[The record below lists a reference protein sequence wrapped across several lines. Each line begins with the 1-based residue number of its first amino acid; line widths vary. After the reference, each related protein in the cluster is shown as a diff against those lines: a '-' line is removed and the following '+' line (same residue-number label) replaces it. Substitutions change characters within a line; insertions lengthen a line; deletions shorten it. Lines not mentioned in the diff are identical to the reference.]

1 MQSVGWLIF
10 VLALLVLV
18 VNGESVEKSNVLS
31 ISSGTSFGRC
41 IGYCRKSITV
51 TSTPPQV
58 SISKKANFNQ
68 ASYPPVYAKLPLT
81 SSEWISLVN
90 LVNLETFQS
99 LDDRIGC
106 PDCADGGAEWLQI
119 NWANGSKRVTFENG
133 KTVKDIE
140 KLIAKLRQM
149 RQAYLSEM

>member
-18 VNGESVEKSNVLS
+18 VNGESVKSNVLS
-31 ISSGTSFGRC
+31 ISSGTSFGEC

-51 TSTPPQV
+51 TSTPSQV

-68 ASYPPVYAKLPLT
+68 ASYPPVYATVPLT
-81 SSEWISLVN
+81 SSELVSLVN
-90 LVNLETFQS
+90 LVNIEIFQS

-106 PDCADGGAEWLQI
+106 PDCADGGAEWVQI
-119 NWANGSKRVTFENG
+119 IWANGSKRVTFENG
-133 KTVKDIE
+133 KTVKGIE
-140 KLIAKLRQM
+140 ELIAKLRQM